1 MRTFTTAG
9 LAARYAMQPKA
20 VLRLLREAGIRPV
33 DGPGRGGAVAWGED
47 ARAAIRCRARPKDW
61 PARWRAMREANRPEA
76 MLAARLAAAELRAL
90 ARYGDDVSQRARL
103 RLVAALSRFA
113 EAGQFVEVDGAEYA
127 YADDASIRVRE
138 AAPLQSACR

>member
-33 DGPGRGGAVAWGED
+33 VGSARGAVAWGED

-76 MLAARLAAAELRAL
+76 MLAARLAAAEYRAL
-90 ARYGDDVSQRARL
+90 ARYGSDVSQRARL

-113 EAGQFVEVDGAEYA
+113 EAGQFVEVDGIEYA